1 LNNHRQ
7 KSHQNVCLVFL
18 LNLLLFC
25 FISAEKT
32 KEDKEKIQKY
42 IQEKRHEHE
51 KNISNEKQLKI
62 VQEKERKNKL
72 KKLNEQI
79 KKVAQQPLP
88 PSLIKKSSSIQI
100 PPKDQTEHT
109 RERLLYLLG
118 PKMTSEPP
126 TEYHRNTPF
135 EQPSLLERSSSSSS
149 SSSDSI
155 VEIQPPKLYNFYKRF
170 FFSIFFFIESIKQ
183 SHVFNQ
189 KHRFK
194 MVKNKKNI
202 SNFIFC

>member
-1 LNNHRQ
+1 L
-7 KSHQNVCLVFL
+7 
-18 LNLLLFC
+18 C
-25 FISAEKT
+25 FIVAEKS

-88 PSLIKKSSSIQI
+88 PSLIKKPPSIQI

-109 RERLLYLLG
+109 RERLLHLLG
-118 PKMTSEPP
+118 PKIINEPP

-155 VEIQPPKLYNFYKRF
+155 VEIQPPKLYNFYKIFLYIFLYRIDQTIARF
-170 FFSIFFFIESIKQ
+170 Q
-183 SHVFNQ
+183 SEPPIQNG
-189 KHRFK
+189 
-194 MVKNKKNI
+194 KK
-202 SNFIFC
+202 

>member
-1 LNNHRQ
+1 MIVGTSKPPPVEQPPAKKPPKRMYYFFSSSF
-7 KSHQNVCLVFL
+7 KS
-18 LNLLLFC
+18 
-25 FISAEKT
+25 FILAEKT

-51 KNISNEKQLKI
+51 KNISNEKQLKLI
-62 VQEKERKNKL
+62 QEKERKNKL

-88 PSLIKKSSSIQI
+88 PSLVKKTPSIQI
-100 PPKDQTEHT
+100 SSKDQTEQT
-109 RERLLYLLG
+109 RERLLHLLG
-118 PKMTSEPP
+118 PKITNEPP

-170 FFSIFFFIESIKQ
+170 FFVYSFLYRIDQTITHSQ
-183 SHVFNQ
+183 SEPPIQNG
-189 KHRFK
+189 
-194 MVKNKKNI
+194 KN
-202 SNFIFC
+202 